1 MIHVNI
7 QDPATLSL
15 QEAIE
20 AHTWTEGI
28 TPNLQEVEGD

>member
-1 MIHVNI
+1 MLNNI

-20 AHTWTEGI
+20 AHTWTLGI